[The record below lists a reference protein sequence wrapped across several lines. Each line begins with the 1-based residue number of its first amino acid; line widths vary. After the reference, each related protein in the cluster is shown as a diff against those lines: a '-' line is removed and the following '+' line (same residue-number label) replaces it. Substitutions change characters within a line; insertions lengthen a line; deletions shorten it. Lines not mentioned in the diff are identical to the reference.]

1 MLVDE
6 LAGAVVLT
14 MSTTPERLARF
25 LERWYE
31 VDPPLPLDVHSSAP
45 SADRRA
51 GNWQAHVDAL
61 AVAEGP
67 TLVLEDDAVF
77 GAGFTLDVEIPS
89 WPRWDVFFLGGDHFL
104 APWSTNTP
112 GVVRGTRIRQNH
124 CYAVREPARWAQA
137 VGPAPVDRA
146 WNDGYIDGRFG
157 DLARDS
163 VHYAVM
169 PFTVGQDVGQSN
181 VEPDRYRPDVEYW
194 NRVTWPDYGSDWP
207 QNRPIGLTATQ
218 HLVGERRRC

>member
-14 MSTTPERLARF
+14 MSSTRERLAGF
-25 LERWYE
+25 LERWHDVGHPLE
-31 VDPPLPLDVHSSAP
+31 LEIHISDPWPDS
-45 SADRRA
+45 RA

-61 AVAEGP
+61 TGAPGP
-67 TLVLEDDAVF
+67 VLVLEDDAVF
-77 GAGFTLDVEIPS
+77 APGFTLELEIPS
-89 WPRWDVFFLGGDHFL
+89 RPLWDVFFLGGDHFL
-104 APWSTNTP
+104 APWGTDVA

-124 CYAVREPARWAQA
+124 CYAVREPHRWAEL
-137 VGPAPVDRA
+137 VGPALVDGERA
-146 WNDGYIDGRFG
+146 REDGYVDGRFG

-181 VEPDRYRPDVEYW
+181 IDPERYRPEVEFW

-207 QNRPIGLTATQ
+207 QNRPIGVAGA
-218 HLVGERRRC
+218 LVDRA